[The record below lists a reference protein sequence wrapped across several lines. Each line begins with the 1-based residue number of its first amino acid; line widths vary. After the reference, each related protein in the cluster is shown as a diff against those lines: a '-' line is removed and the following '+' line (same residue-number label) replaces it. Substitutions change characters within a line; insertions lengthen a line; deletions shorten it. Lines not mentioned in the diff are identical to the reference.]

1 MCCEDL
7 LWVFSECSLFI
18 TAPFCAQGP
27 QSGIPCV
34 QHAGC
39 ACMSAV
45 GVTAGVPVA
54 AFATV
59 VEGKG
64 MNGNAAESGTDDEA
78 LQQRLAENDKVL
90 RAHAWGDIDA
100 PPDATLVEASEPL
113 PNRKG
118 FDPYKPAAP
127 PPWEQPGQSAGGC
140 LLM

>member
-1 MCCEDL
+1 MKFFGGFP
-7 LWVFSECSLFI
+7 VCSLFSAFARALSYLKA
-18 TAPFCAQGP
+18 APLRA
-27 QSGIPCV
+27 
-34 QHAGC
+34 

-90 RAHAWGDIDA
+90 RALAWGDIDA

-118 FDPYKPAAP
+118 FDPYKPAAA

-140 LLM
+140 ILM

>member
-1 MCCEDL
+1 VVSQSARFLVPL
-7 LWVFSECSLFI
+7 LVL
-18 TAPFCAQGP
+18 TNLKAAPLRAARG
-27 QSGIPCV
+27 
-34 QHAGC
+34 

-90 RAHAWGDIDA
+90 RALAWGDIDA

-118 FDPYKPAAP
+118 FDPYKPAAA

-140 LLM
+140 ILM

>member
-1 MCCEDL
+1 
-7 LWVFSECSLFI
+7 
-18 TAPFCAQGP
+18 
-27 QSGIPCV
+27 
-34 QHAGC
+34 
-39 ACMSAV
+39 MSAV

-64 MNGNAAESGTDDEA
+64 MNGNAANSSTDDEA

-100 PPDATLVEASEPL
+100 PPVATLVEASEPL

>member
-1 MCCEDL
+1 ML
-7 LWVFSECSLFI
+7 HSW
-18 TAPFCAQGP
+18 
-27 QSGIPCV
+27 V

-64 MNGNAAESGTDDEA
+64 MNGNAADSSTDDEA
-78 LQQRLAENDKVL
+78 LRQRLAENDKVL
-90 RAHAWGDIDA
+90 RAQAWGDIDA
-100 PPDATLVEASEPL
+100 PPVATLVEASEPL